1 MDTTGAPLVSPAAIG
16 GPTTSSWREQ
26 ALTRIAELENL
37 TDVFA
42 TQPGLSEAEL
52 VLADRTRR
60 HLVTARDAAQGD
72 PDRSLWQRIAGA
84 YSGSALERT
93 ASNVD
98 AAEADLL
105 RLAPEPFVAGQIPS
119 LLAHVRS
126 HLQADDPRAERLE
139 QLAARPVHEFSES
152 ERDSIVAAVRAASSA
167 GRREIV
173 QVRSFRSILWLTA
186 TLLTLAVI
194 ALAILGFSRPSVLPL
209 CFAPETESSAKVVC
223 PTAEQAITGTAG
235 ADDVMR
241 ATAGR
246 WDILTAEIL
255 GLIAAAVAAATALR
269 SIRGTSTPYSLPVA
283 LALLKLPLG
292 ALTAVLGLLLMR
304 GNFVPGLSALDTPGQ
319 VLAWAILF
327 GYAQQVF
334 TRFVDQQAHNVL
346 DNGGSGAPEPATAGT
361 APGRAL
367 GGAATAARS

>member
-1 MDTTGAPLVSPAAIG
+1 MDTTGAPLVSQAAIG

-42 TQPGLSEAEL
+42 TQAGLSEADR

-60 HLVTARDAAQGD
+60 HLVTARDAAQGE
-72 PDRSLWQRIAGA
+72 PGRSVWKKIAGA
-84 YSGSALERT
+84 YAGSSLERT
-93 ASNVD
+93 ASNID

-105 RLAPEPFVAGQIPS
+105 RLAPEAYVAGQIPS

-139 QLAARPVHEFSES
+139 QLAKRPVYDFSES

-167 GRREIV
+167 ARREIV

-186 TLLTLAVI
+186 TLLTLAAI
-194 ALAILGFSRPSVLPL
+194 ALAALGYARPSVLPL
-209 CFAPETESSAKVVC
+209 CFTPETEASAKVVC
-223 PTAEQAITGTAG
+223 PTAETAIASSAN

-346 DNGGSGAPEPATAGT
+346 DNAGSGAPEPATAGT
-361 APGRAL
+361 APGRPL
-367 GGAATAARS
+367 GGAATPVRS

>member
-42 TQPGLSEAEL
+42 TQPGLTEAARI
-52 VLADRTRR
+52 LAHRTHR
-60 HLVTARDAAQGD
+60 HLRTARDAAQGE
-72 PDRSLWQRIAGA
+72 PGRSVWKRLAGA
-84 YSGSALERT
+84 YAGSPLERT

-105 RLAPEPFVAGQIPS
+105 RLAPQSYLAGQIPS

-126 HLQADDPRAERLE
+126 HLPGDDPRAERVE
-139 QLAARPVHEFSES
+139 ALARRDTYEFSES

-186 TLLTLAVI
+186 TLLTIAAAALAV
-194 ALAILGFSRPSVLPL
+194 LGYSQPSVLPL
-209 CFAPETESSAKVVC
+209 CFAPQTQASTKVVC
-223 PTAEQAITGTAG
+223 PTAEQPVHGEAS

-241 ATAGR
+241 DTAGR

-269 SIRGTSTPYSLPVA
+269 TIRGTSTPYSLPVA

-346 DNGGSGAPEPATAGT
+346 DNAGSAAPEPAVAE
-361 APGRAL
+361 APGRPLAP
-367 GGAATAARS
+367 ATAVRS

>member
-1 MDTTGAPLVSPAAIG
+1 MDPTGAPLVSPAAIG

-52 VLADRTRR
+52 VLADRTHR

-72 PDRSLWQRIAGA
+72 PDRSVWQRIAGA
-84 YSGSALERT
+84 YAGSALERT

-105 RLAPEPFVAGQIPS
+105 RLAPAAYVAGQVPS

-139 QLAARPVHEFSES
+139 QLAARPVHDFSES

-167 GRREIV
+167 GRARDRPGA
-173 QVRSFRSILWLTA
+173 QLPQHPLAHRDAAHARGDRA
-186 TLLTLAVI
+186 GHPRLL
-194 ALAILGFSRPSVLPL
+194 
-209 CFAPETESSAKVVC
+209 APEPAPALLLAGDRVEREGRLPDGGAGDH
-223 PTAEQAITGTAG
+223 GTAS
-235 ADDVMR
+235 ADAVMR
-241 ATAGR
+241 STAGR

-346 DNGGSGAPEPATAGT
+346 DNAGSGAPEPANAGT
-361 APGRAL
+361 APGRPL
-367 GGAATAARS
+367 GAATAARS

>member
-346 DNGGSGAPEPATAGT
+346 DNAGSGAPEPATAGT